1 MNEMLTEKRKTEK
14 RELELK
20 EEKDQLEKKRKSVDL
35 FFSGGIM
42 VSFLDFTN

>member
-20 EEKDQLEKKRKSVDL
+20 EEKDQLEKNANL
-35 FFSGGIM
+35 LIFFS
-42 VSFLDFTN
+42 LEEEW